1 LRLSTS
7 NKVYDDDDD
16 DDELGG
22 GGAGAPPGRELKIC
36 EGLI

>member
-16 DDELGG
+16 DGDNFYW
-22 GGAGAPPGRELKIC
+22 
-36 EGLI
+36 LIY